1 MALKRDPKRDKAF
14 ELFKK
19 SNGTI
24 TNREIAKQLNV
35 PEKTIS
41 AWKSRDRWNAVL
53 QKDVCSTA
61 KNICSS
67 TNKGGA
73 PPGNKNA
80 VGNKGNSRASPPR
93 GNKNALKTGE
103 YETIFKDFLS
113 EEEKD
118 IYSSLSD
125 DPFFVLSEEI
135 KLLKIRQRRMMQRIK
150 DAEEGLN
157 QEEIERLQQL
167 RKVKEPTV
175 IDGKVVTIKRESLR
189 DVQVSRKLYRKIDN
203 ILAIEE
209 ALTRISNQLTK
220 SIKQLNELSLTNGRV
235 ALMDVQK
242 QKMVFETDI
251 LEHKASKLV
260 LKQGEQSKVQGLID
274 IGQALIG
281 PIEEDEESDSGES
294 VEIID

>member
-1 MALKRDPKRDKAF
+1 MARKRDPKRDKAF

-19 SNGTI
+19 SNGTV
-24 TNREIAKQLNV
+24 TNREIAKQLDV

-41 AWKSRDRWNAVL
+41 AWKSRDKWNAVL
-53 QKDVCSTA
+53 QKDECSTA
-61 KNICSS
+61 KDECST

-73 PPGNKNA
+73 PPGNQNA
-80 VGNKGNSRASPPR
+80 KGNRGNSRASPPPR
-93 GNKNALKTGE
+93 NKNALKTGE
-103 YETIFKDFLS
+103 YETIFEDFLS
-113 EEEKD
+113 DEEKE
-118 IYSSLSD
+118 IYSDLSE
-125 DPFFVLSEEI
+125 DPFSVLSEEI

-150 DAEEGLN
+150 SAEENLG
-157 QEEIERLQQL
+157 EDEIERLQQL

-175 IDGKVVTIKRESLR
+175 IDGKVVTVKREALR
-189 DVQVSRKLYRKIDN
+189 DVQITRKQFRKIDN

-220 SIKQLNELSLTNGRV
+220 SIKQLNELSLSNGRV
-235 ALMDVQK
+235 ALMEVQK
-242 QKMVFETDI
+242 QKMVFETEI